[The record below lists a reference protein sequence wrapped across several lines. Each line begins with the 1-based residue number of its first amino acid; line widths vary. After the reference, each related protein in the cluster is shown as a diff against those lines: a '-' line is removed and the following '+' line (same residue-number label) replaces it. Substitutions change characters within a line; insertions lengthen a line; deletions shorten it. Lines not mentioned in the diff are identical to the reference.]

1 MEAFDIIIIGGGPA
15 GISAAIYSKSRGM
28 KTLLLEKERLGGL
41 IGKVSTVTHY
51 AGIIEEETGD
61 SFAKRMEKQVLDAG
75 VDVRFEKAV
84 STDFSK
90 RDKII
95 STDKGTYVAKAVIIA
110 SGNKK
115 RCLGITGEKEFGSLN
130 AAKDWALFQN
140 KDVYVLGG
148 ADGAVKEALFLANHV
163 RHVFI
168 IHFEDKLGSINEFRE
183 KVEKT
188 QNITLLLNRRL
199 TKINGKTEMESL
211 ELENV
216 ITGEKEEIKCP
227 GAGLFIYAGNL
238 PDSSA
243 YDVEKSDG
251 YIKTDEKMQT
261 SLKGVFSAGD
271 VNLKQVR
278 QVATAVNDGAIAAIN
293 AVAYINNL

>member
-28 KTLLLEKERLGGL
+28 KTLLLEKDRLGGL

-51 AGIIEEETGD
+51 TGIVENETGAG
-61 SFAKRMEKQVLDAG
+61 FAKRMEKQVLDSG
-75 VDVRFEKAV
+75 VVVRFEKAV
-84 STDFSK
+84 SVDFSK
-90 RDKII
+90 NEKIV
-95 STDKGTYVAKAVIIA
+95 STDKGSYTAKAVIIA

-115 RCLGITGEKEFGSLN
+115 RSLGIPGEAEFGALN
-130 AAKDWALFQN
+130 AARDWELFQN

-168 IHFEDKLGSINEFRE
+168 IHFEDKLGSINEFKE

-188 QNITLLLNRRL
+188 KNITLLLNRRL
-199 TKINGKTEMESL
+199 CKINGKAKIESL

-216 ITGEKEEIKCP
+216 ITGEKEEISCP
-227 GAGLFIYAGNL
+227 GSGLFIYAGNL

-261 SLKGVFSAGD
+261 SLKGVFAAGD

-293 AVAYINNL
+293 AVNYINSL